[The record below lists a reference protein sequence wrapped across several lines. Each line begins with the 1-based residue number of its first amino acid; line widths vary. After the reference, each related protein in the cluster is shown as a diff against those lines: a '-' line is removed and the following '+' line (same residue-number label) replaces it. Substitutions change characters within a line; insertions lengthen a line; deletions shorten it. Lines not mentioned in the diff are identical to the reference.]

1 MKLTP
6 VQLRNIIR
14 EEIQK
19 SINEA
24 PMKPNDFYK
33 AKSAMLKEVL
43 NSIDSALKTLDN
55 IQYIEKSQA
64 MEEDTDISSA
74 MLDLQP
80 VHEFIAGIHSATVAM
95 SNYGKADV
103 GIDLDSLNTK
113 LNTKLDTDEQKE
125 FLKNL
130 LAMDS
135 DQLASQ
141 YSDISKEKKGLR
153 PSMVPPGTP
162 NEIIK
167 MILKM
172 AYPKLYG
179 V

>member
-6 VQLRNIIR
+6 AQLRNIIR

-43 NSIDSALKTLDN
+43 NSIDSALTTLDN
-55 IQYIEKSQA
+55 IQDIEKSQA

-74 MLDLQP
+74 LLDLQP

-113 LNTKLDTDEQKE
+113 LDTEEQKE
-125 FLKNL
+125 FLENL
-130 LAMDS
+130 LAMNS

-141 YSDISKEKKGLR
+141 YSDISKEMNGR
-153 PSMVPPGTP
+153 RSMVPHGTP
-162 NEIIK
+162 DEEIIK
-167 MILKM
+167 MILDT
-172 AYPKLYG
+172 AYPALDLYG
-179 V
+179 T

>member
-6 VQLRNIIR
+6 AQLRNIIR

-43 NSIDSALKTLDN
+43 NSIDSALTTLDN
-55 IQYIEKSQA
+55 IQDIEKSQA

-74 MLDLQP
+74 LLDLQP

-113 LNTKLDTDEQKE
+113 LDTEEQKE
-125 FLKNL
+125 FLENL
-130 LAMDS
+130 LAMNS

-141 YSDISKEKKGLR
+141 YSDISKEMNGR
-153 PSMVPPGTP
+153 RSMVPHGTP
-162 NEIIK
+162 DEEIIK
-167 MILKM
+167 MILDT
-172 AYPKLYG
+172 AYPELDLYG
-179 V
+179 I